1 MLSKFT
7 TETVKDIEPAMQ
19 FPNIDNLDFSE
30 IEDMKPVQEFTIPQ
44 GRDVGEY
51 HVMYVHLGD
60 GFVHSTL
67 I

>member
-1 MLSKFT
+1 MS
-7 TETVKDIEPAMQ
+7 ETVKHTELAMQ

-51 HVMYVHLGD
+51 HVMYVHCAI
-60 GFVHSTL
+60 GFVHGTL